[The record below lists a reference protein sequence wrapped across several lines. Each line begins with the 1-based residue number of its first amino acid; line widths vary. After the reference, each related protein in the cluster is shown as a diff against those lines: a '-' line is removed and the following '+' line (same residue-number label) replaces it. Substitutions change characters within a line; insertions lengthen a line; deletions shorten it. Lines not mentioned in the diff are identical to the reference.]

1 MPVRS
6 PSRSVRIRKLALKAF
21 KDPAF
26 KPEDAGDKWNAT
38 ERLKY
43 AGRLFSVYNTAANAL
58 MVAQEGERRAYGFDY
73 RDQRKATYTDAQDQT
88 RRAELMTEIA
98 GLIEIIT
105 SKEPEIVEGECHQ
118 HTGDD
123 QTQRHARRGQARTLP
138 RNQPRQVH
146 QAIRTYVPVDG
157 S

>member
-1 MPVRS
+1 VAILEDGLDPRLSLVRGHQ
-6 PSRSVRIRKLALKAF
+6 REWKEIEAIRKLALKAF

-26 KPEDAGDKWNAT
+26 KPEDADDKWNAT

-43 AGRLFSVYNTAANAL
+43 AGRLFAVYNTAANAL
-58 MVAQEGERRAYGFDY
+58 MVAQEGERRAHGFDY
-73 RDQRKATYTDAQDQT
+73 RDQRKAASADAQDQT

-118 HTGDD
+118 HPDE
-123 QTQRHARRGQARTLP
+123 
-138 RNQPRQVH
+138 
-146 QAIRTYVPVDG
+146 
-157 S
+157 

>member
-1 MPVRS
+1 M
-6 PSRSVRIRKLALKAF
+6 
-21 KDPAF
+21 
-26 KPEDAGDKWNAT
+26 DKWNAT

-58 MVAQEGERRAYGFDY
+58 MVAQEGERRAHGFDY
-73 RDQRKATYTDAQDQT
+73 RDQRKAANADAQDQT

-105 SKEPEIVEGECHQ
+105 SKEPETMRVNAIS
-118 HTGDD
+118 T
-123 QTQRHARRGQARTLP
+123 QTTMRGPQPLPTAPHKDRRQ
-138 RNQPRQVH
+138 
-146 QAIRTYVPVDG
+146 